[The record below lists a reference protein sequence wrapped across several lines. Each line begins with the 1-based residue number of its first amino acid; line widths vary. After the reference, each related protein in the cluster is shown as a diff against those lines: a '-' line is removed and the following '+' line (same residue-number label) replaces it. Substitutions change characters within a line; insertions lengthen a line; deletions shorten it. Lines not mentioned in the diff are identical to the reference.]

1 MCCVLSAMLCVL
13 CAVYSP
19 PSLFPPNQTPILP
32 RSLLVSATA
41 AAAAATGTTFSP
53 EQAAPVLDYL
63 DQILRLIHTQRHPP
77 STSTSTS
84 ASASASSSIS
94 SNTALLLGTTAFSS
108 RLLASTMPLSPQSL
122 SLTLSQ
128 ALTSL
133 QKQQNAVEENRKH
146 FLELV
151 RCDQLVAA
159 VADEVQE
166 EMARA
171 VDVATDELLA
181 QLLVQE
187 LADLTPGLNILD
199 LDLDQDQDQDQD

>member
-1 MCCVLSAMLCVL
+1 MCVCYVL
-13 CAVYSP
+13 CTHP
-19 PSLFPPNQTPILP
+19 PLSFPPNQTPILP

-77 STSTSTS
+77 STSTSASAS

-187 LADLTPGLNILD
+187 LADLTAGLNILD
-199 LDLDQDQDQDQD
+199 LDLDLDQDQD